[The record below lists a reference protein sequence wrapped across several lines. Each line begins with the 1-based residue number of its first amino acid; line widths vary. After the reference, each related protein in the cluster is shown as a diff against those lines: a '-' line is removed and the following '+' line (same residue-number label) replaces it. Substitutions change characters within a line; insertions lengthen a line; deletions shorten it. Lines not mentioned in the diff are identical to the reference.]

1 MPDFQISQEP
11 VEGGIAIVRVIGF
24 LDAHT
29 FEQLEEAIAENF
41 REDRFRVIVDLSG
54 VGYISSAGAGVF
66 IGALS
71 EAQEN
76 GGDIVLLRP
85 AASVL
90 EVFELLGLTQIFTV
104 EEDEAAAKAAF

>member
-1 MPDFQISQEP
+1 MPDFQISQEAAD
-11 VEGGIAIVRVIGF
+11 GGVVIVRVSGF

-29 FEQLEEAIAENF
+29 FEELEEAITGNF
-41 REDRFRVIVDLSG
+41 REGRFKIVVDLSR

-76 GGDIVLLRP
+76 GGNIVILKPTR
-85 AASVL
+85 AVN

-104 EEDEAAAKAAF
+104 EDDQAAAMGAF

>member
-1 MPDFQISQEP
+1 MPDFQISQEAAEDD
-11 VEGGIAIVRVIGF
+11 VVIVRVSGF

-29 FEQLEEAIAENF
+29 FEQLEEAISGNF
-41 REDRFRVIVDLSG
+41 REDKFKVVVDLSK

-76 GGDIVLLRP
+76 GGDIVLLNP

-90 EVFELLGLTQIFTV
+90 EVFELLGLTQIFTI
-104 EEDEAAAKAAF
+104 EEDEAEAKDAF